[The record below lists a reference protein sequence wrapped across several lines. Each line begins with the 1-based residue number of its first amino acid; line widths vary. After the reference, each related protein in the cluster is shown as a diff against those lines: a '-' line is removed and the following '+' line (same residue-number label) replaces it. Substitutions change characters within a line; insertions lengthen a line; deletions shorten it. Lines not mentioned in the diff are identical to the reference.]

1 MRLMAANNWPI
12 SLVLRTSIRPVKS
25 PPEILSKWSPAWCS
39 GRSTV
44 RLMKIQQPSASN
56 NVIASMAIVTVR
68 EMR

>member
-25 PPEILSKWSPAWCS
+25 PPEIFSKWSLASCS

-44 RLMKIQQPSASN
+44 RLMKTQQPTASSN
-56 NVIASMAIVTVR
+56 AMASKAIVTVR
-68 EMR
+68 EIL